1 MSRPT
6 ATSPDTHA
14 TTVYR
19 RMREDILVG
28 RLAPGL
34 KLKVH
39 ELAATYGAGAS
50 PVREALAQLAAEGLA
65 LRVEQRGFRVAEA
78 GPAQL
83 AGLIRARCLAEG
95 AALREAIARGGTEW
109 EDEIVLAEY
118 RLARL
123 ARSADPHRF
132 ASNPEWEAW
141 HHRFH
146 QALLAAC
153 GAPPLLDFCER
164 LREAAGR
171 YRALANAVAYPG
183 RDVAAE
189 HAALARA
196 ALDRDADTA
205 VRLLAEH
212 YERTGEFLG
221 RELEGAAS
229 MLPPASRRRG

>member
-1 MSRPT
+1 MPR
-6 ATSPDTHA
+6 AAASPDTHA

-19 RMREDILVG
+19 RLREDILAG

-39 ELAATYGAGAS
+39 DLAATYGAGAS

-65 LRVEQRGFRVAEA
+65 VRVEQRGFRVAGI

-95 AALREAIARGGTEW
+95 AALRESIACGGTEW

-118 RLARL
+118 RLSRL
-123 ARSADPHRF
+123 ARSADPQRF
-132 ASNPEWEAW
+132 ASNPEWEVW

-189 HAALARA
+189 HAAIARA

-212 YERTGEFLG
+212 YGRTGEFLG
-221 RELEGAAS
+221 RELEG
-229 MLPPASRRRG
+229 PASPPPRRRG